1 MLVYAEE
8 NAKEALRL
16 ASAPDRAATL
26 ALAKKLFPTER
37 FEDLGDGDLSYTCP
51 PEDEI
56 HIGCFQGVSVVA
68 AKEFGIDFP
77 SQLSE
82 HFIRAGGPGET
93 YLHAMHSVVDWFAFA
108 HWSDGEL
115 RRALSLLPDSGILE
129 DIGEKLA
136 FETPYWSG
144 AHPAVAPEDQ
154 DEGESYPF
162 QFHPLELGE
171 AALAH
176 FFGYQIEGF
185 IDSSL
190 LEPEK
195 VALVR
200 YRRSKARWRFWR

>member
-8 NAKEALRL
+8 NAKEALRR

-26 ALAKKLFPTER
+26 TLAKDLFPGER
-37 FEDLGDGDLSYTCP
+37 LAELGDGDLSYTCP

-56 HIGCFQGVSVVA
+56 HIGCFRGVSVVA

-82 HFIRAGGPGET
+82 HFIRAGGLGET

-108 HWSDGEL
+108 HWSGGEL
-115 RRALSLLPDSGILE
+115 RRALSLSPDSGILE

-136 FETPYWSG
+136 FESPYWLG
-144 AHPAVAPEDQ
+144 AHPALSPEDE
-154 DEGESYPF
+154 DEGEIYPF
-162 QFHPLELGE
+162 AFHPLELGE
-171 AALAH
+171 AALANL
-176 FFGYQIEGF
+176 FGYQLEGF
-185 IDSSL
+185 IDPSL

-200 YRRSKARWRFWR
+200 YRRSKPRWKLWR